1 MCVTA
6 CDSDGGMECSM
17 CCVRKPSKDSRDKT
31 FPQPTNALEVYQ
43 QIQDCG
49 EQTNTLEMGSKS
61 CSAGVGQIQAG
72 QVIRVW

>member
-17 CCVRKPSKDSRDKT
+17 CCVRKPAKDPRDKT
-31 FPQPTNALEVYQ
+31 FPQPTNVLEVYQ